1 MSDMQDSKEDKGIL
15 TTKLSPTEVFPGA
28 NGTNLEG
35 VTIVDY
41 WQWAYSGI
49 LGNTERGN
57 LAEFLVAKAL
67 DIDTDVR
74 NDWEDFDLITKD
86 DVKIEVKS
94 SAYIQSWAQKQ
105 FYSPRFSIKK
115 TLPTWDYKSTT
126 KARRADIY
134 VFCLLAHKDKQ
145 TINPMDVTQ
154 WEFYALRTVVIER
167 DLGDA
172 QSISLVNLR
181 KISQRYSFGELGQG
195 VQDLLW

>member
-1 MSDMQDSKEDKGIL
+1 MKLHRKEDKGIQANP
-15 TTKLSPTEVFPGA
+15 LSPTQPFFGSE
-28 NGTNLEG
+28 GTTLDG

-57 LAEFLVAKAL
+57 LAEFLIAKAL
-67 DIDTDVR
+67 GIDTHVR
-74 NDWEDFDLITKD
+74 NDWEDFDLVTTD
-86 DVKIEVKS
+86 GFKIEVKS
-94 SAYIQSWAQKQ
+94 SAYVQSWPQKQ

-134 VFCLLAHKDKQ
+134 VFCRLAHKDKQ